1 MEIAFKA
8 VSVVS
13 GLIGALFLLLAITT
27 EWANNAKRGT
37 LRIDTKM
44 WLICGSCGAVAI
56 TVSYFSWGFGV

>member
-13 GLIGALFLLLAITT
+13 GLIGALFLLLALMT

-37 LRIDTKM
+37 LSIDTNM
-44 WLICGSCGAVAI
+44 WLICGGCALLAFL
-56 TVSYFSWGFGV
+56 VSYLSWR